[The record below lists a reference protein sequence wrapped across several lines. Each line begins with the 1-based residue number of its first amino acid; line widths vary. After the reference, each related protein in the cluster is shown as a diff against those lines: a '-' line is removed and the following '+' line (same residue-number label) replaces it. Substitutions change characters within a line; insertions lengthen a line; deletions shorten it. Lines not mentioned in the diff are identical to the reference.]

1 MSGMLSPTRE
11 KEIIAFCRELV
22 RTRSYSGE
30 EADITK
36 KLKLYFQKMGY
47 DHVGNDEYGNI
58 IGRIKGN
65 RPGRSILFEGHL
77 DTVPVSNLGKWTHN
91 PFEGEIID
99 GKIYGRGASDM
110 KGALSAMVC
119 AACYFTADTK
129 RDFAG
134 NIYVAGAVHEECFEG
149 IASRKISKKIK
160 PDLVVI
166 GEASECN
173 LKIGQRGR
181 AEIIVETYGKPAH
194 SAYPQNGVN
203 AVYQMNRLIEKIKEI
218 DLPHNQFLG
227 DGILVLTDIKSS
239 PYPGASVIPE
249 YCKAT
254 YDRRLLVGETK
265 ESVLKP
271 ILEIINQMAREDPDF
286 KGKASLARGQE
297 RCYTGELIEGER
309 FFPAWL
315 FSEDDEF
322 VKKATQALRKSGLNP
337 EIAYYP
343 FCTNGSHYAGEKG
356 IATIGFGPSQEKL
369 AHIIDEYIEI
379 EQLFKATCGYYEI
392 MREFLR

>member
-1 MSGMLSPTRE
+1 
-11 KEIIAFCRELV
+11 
-22 RTRSYSGE
+22 
-30 EADITK
+30 
-36 KLKLYFQKMGY
+36 
-47 DHVGNDEYGNI
+47 
-58 IGRIKGN
+58 
-65 RPGRSILFEGHL
+65 
-77 DTVPVSNLGKWTHN
+77 
-91 PFEGEIID
+91 
-99 GKIYGRGASDM
+99 
-110 KGALSAMVC
+110 
-119 AACYFTADTK
+119 
-129 RDFAG
+129 
-134 NIYVAGAVHEECFEG
+134 
-149 IASRKISKKIK
+149 
-160 PDLVVI
+160 
-166 GEASECN
+166 
-173 LKIGQRGR
+173 
-181 AEIIVETYGKPAH
+181 VETYGKPAH